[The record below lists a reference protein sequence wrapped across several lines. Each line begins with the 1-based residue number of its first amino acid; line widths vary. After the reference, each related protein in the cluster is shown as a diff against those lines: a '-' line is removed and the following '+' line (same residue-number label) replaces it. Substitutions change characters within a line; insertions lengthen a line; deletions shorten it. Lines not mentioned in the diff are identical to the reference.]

1 MIDYIKKQILAREE
15 ASGRSMKHAT
25 NDADEN
31 KLINEYAHLFQEL
44 DDISVE
50 GTDSGK
56 IRKMDV
62 DIPLEDDIEIESIEM
77 NLADGRVV
85 DVPADAAIQESLY
98 KKIKTFDDFYQEAV
112 SKFSQLP
119 RESENRF
126 KNRCNEYASKRF
138 NEYSNYIIQEGLFGF
153 DKIDINDNA
162 VPSVATIDFGPIKRD
177 SDQHYFVKLPVLFK
191 TDNNKKVLKKQLASL
206 NCFIANADAML
217 ESGDVLLSMIRENNN
232 VPDGTN
238 VWDIATP
245 TNLFVPVD
253 PIDQYKVVIE
263 FEIENNSD
271 KLYLAWAVPIKSM
284 EGSSTQNALK
294 IDNEPADNFISKRD
308 IIRES
313 FKINKHV
320 PNRIV
325 Q

>member
-126 KNRCNEYASKRF
+126 KNRCNELFGKIAVKTF
-138 NEYSNYIIQEGLFGF
+138 NYIYKN
-153 DKIDINDNA
+153 KI
-162 VPSVATIDFGPIKRD
+162 
-177 SDQHYFVKLPVLFK
+177 L
-191 TDNNKKVLKKQLASL
+191 SL
-206 NCFIANADAML
+206 H
-217 ESGDVLLSMIRENNN
+217 
-232 VPDGTN
+232 
-238 VWDIATP
+238 
-245 TNLFVPVD
+245 
-253 PIDQYKVVIE
+253 VI
-263 FEIENNSD
+263 
-271 KLYLAWAVPIKSM
+271 L
-284 EGSSTQNALK
+284 
-294 IDNEPADNFISKRD
+294 R
-308 IIRES
+308 
-313 FKINKHV
+313 
-320 PNRIV
+320 
-325 Q
+325 